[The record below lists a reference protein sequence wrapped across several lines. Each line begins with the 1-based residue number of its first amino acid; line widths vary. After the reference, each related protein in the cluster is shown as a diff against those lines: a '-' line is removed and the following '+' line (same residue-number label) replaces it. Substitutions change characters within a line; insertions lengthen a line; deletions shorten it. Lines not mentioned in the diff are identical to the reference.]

1 MGGPGCESVDNFK
14 TILEQEGIYH
24 LLSGEL
30 KVPLSSC
37 KQKTVCL
44 LFSANWSRP
53 CKAFIPQLMQTYN
66 ALKDVD
72 YELEIIFISFDR
84 DENGFKEHMKSM
96 PWLVVPFDV
105 NLQKKLGNLYKVN
118 QIPSFIP
125 LNIDTKLL
133 AKDSVGLIKDYG
145 PDAFP
150 FTKKRQEELKA
161 FDEAKRQEGKLEHLF
176 TNGID
181 SKGEKICSSELVGKT
196 IGLYFGANW
205 CPPCRD
211 FTTQLIEAYN
221 DIAKN
226 KDQEFEV
233 VYVSTDRDVKEF
245 ELGLTKMPW
254 VAIPFNDKT
263 RQDLCRIFEVKW
275 IPTLIILGP
284 NGKTITTNGRKLVSL
299 YGAKGF
305 PFTESKILGVES
317 SLMKEGDELAREVMD
332 RKHEHILKLD
342 MAKRYICDFCK
353 KRGSFW
359 AFSCNVCG
367 YDLHPTYALKKPI
380 RKI

>member
-1 MGGPGCESVDNFK
+1 
-14 TILEQEGIYH
+14 
-24 LLSGEL
+24 
-30 KVPLSSC
+30 
-37 KQKTVCL
+37 
-44 LFSANWSRP
+44 
-53 CKAFIPQLMQTYN
+53 MQTYN

-181 SKGEKICSSELVGKT
+181 SKGEKVRNLGF
-196 IGLYFGANW
+196 IGFSISYQDWISLKLFVFLFVDMFIGTCGQDDWSLLW
-205 CPPCRD
+205 C
-211 FTTQLIEAYN
+211 
-221 DIAKN
+221 
-226 KDQEFEV
+226 
-233 VYVSTDRDVKEF
+233 
-245 ELGLTKMPW
+245 
-254 VAIPFNDKT
+254 
-263 RQDLCRIFEVKW
+263 
-275 IPTLIILGP
+275 
-284 NGKTITTNGRKLVSL
+284 KLVS
-299 YGAKGF
+299 
-305 PFTESKILGVES
+305 TMS
-317 SLMKEGDELAREVMD
+317 
-332 RKHEHILKLD
+332 
-342 MAKRYICDFCK
+342 
-353 KRGSFW
+353 
-359 AFSCNVCG
+359 
-367 YDLHPTYALKKPI
+367 
-380 RKI
+380 

>member
-37 KQKTVCL
+37 KQKSVCL

-53 CKAFIPQLMQTYN
+53 CKAFIPQLLQTYN

-105 NLQKKLGNLYKVN
+105 NLQKKL
-118 QIPSFIP
+118 
-125 LNIDTKLL
+125 
-133 AKDSVGLIKDYG
+133 DSVGLIKDYG

-150 FTKKRQEELKA
+150 FTKKKQEELKA
-161 FDEAKRQEGKLEHLF
+161 LDEAKRQEGKLEHLF

-221 DIAKN
+221 DIVKN

-233 VYVSTDRDVKEF
+233 VYISTDRDVKEF

-317 SLMKEGDELAREVMD
+317 SLMKEGDELARQVMD

-353 KRGSFW
+353 KQGSFW

-367 YDLHPTYALKKPI
+367 YDLHPSCI
-380 RKI
+380 EEIHC